1 MGGQDV
7 GYYLLENWTEN
18 DADLQGE
25 HFHRVEVVIARKVV
39 CRSES
44 SVVANKVTMVV
55 RKDLGCD
62 NGNCLLGDALL
73 ADVHLFLANKFELKA
88 VIDMLLHGTLLVETF
103 LFSTLL
109 VETLLL
115 GTLFFETLL
124 LSTLLFDTLFDFEK
138 TLLLGLFGTLLF
150 ETLLFG
156 TLFFE
161 TLLLSTLLFGTL
173 FDFEQTLLLGLFG
186 TLLFETLLLLPS
198 FGTSDLLSYESVP
211 LFGDF
216 GYIFSAMLLFSFFFG
231 FTCGLF
237 VFLAFSCL
245 LDVVRTIP

>member
-7 GYYLLENWTEN
+7 DYYLLENWTEN

-25 HFHRVEVVIARKVV
+25 HFPRVEVVIARKIV
-39 CRSES
+39 CRLES
-44 SVVANKVTMVV
+44 SVVANKVTMVM

-73 ADVHLFLANKFELKA
+73 ADAHLFLANRFELKA

-109 VETLLL
+109 VETLLS
-115 GTLFFETLL
+115 GKLFFETLL

-138 TLLLGLFGTLLF
+138 TFLFGLFG
-150 ETLLFG
+150 
-156 TLFFE
+156 
-161 TLLLSTLLFGTL
+161 S
-173 FDFEQTLLLGLFG
+173 
-186 TLLFETLLLLPS
+186 LLFETLLLLPS
-198 FGTSDLLSYESVP
+198 FGMSDLQSYESVP

-216 GYIFSAMLLFSFFFG
+216 GYLFSAML
-231 FTCGLF
+231 LF